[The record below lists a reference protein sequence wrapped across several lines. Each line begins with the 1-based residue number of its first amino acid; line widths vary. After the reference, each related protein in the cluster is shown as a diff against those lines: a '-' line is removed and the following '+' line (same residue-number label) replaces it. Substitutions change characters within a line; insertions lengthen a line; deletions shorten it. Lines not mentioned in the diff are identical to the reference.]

1 MSNNAHKGK
10 EVSTCISVD
19 MWCPLRM

>member
-1 MSNNAHKGK
+1 MSNNAHNGRV
-10 EVSTCISVD
+10 VSTCINVD